1 MQRDPEKT
9 PIEKSNNA
17 SVLQLNFN
25 PYTSLQT
32 ERLNLRQITMA
43 DAEDYFL
50 VRSSSEA
57 MKFIGKPLHQSIEE
71 TKELIKKIE
80 GGINTNEAIA
90 WALSLK
96 ENPKLFGTIGYHRIE
111 KENFRAEIGYM
122 ILPEYWNKGL
132 VSEAIKEVIKFG
144 FEKMQLHSIEA
155 KIDPNNI
162 GSAKVLTKSGFTKD
176 AYFKENFFYNGKFSD
191 TEIYSLLKK

>member
-132 VSEAIKEVIKFG
+132 VSEAIKEN
-144 FEKMQLHSIEA
+144 S
-155 KIDPNNI
+155 
-162 GSAKVLTKSGFTKD
+162 VLKKCNCIVSKLKLIRIILVLQKCLRNQDLPKTRTLKRIFFTM
-176 AYFKENFFYNGKFSD
+176 ENFRIQRFTLY
-191 TEIYSLLKK
+191 